1 MVIKANIIINT
12 GIWHNLLTFS
22 PIEDT
27 EADEFISQ
35 FGQSVYPLN
44 HGYAFFTGD
53 HTEWTKIF

>member
-35 FGQSVYPLN
+35 FGQFIL
-44 HGYAFFTGD
+44 
-53 HTEWTKIF
+53 